1 VFLSFLYKS
10 SHFMTKVEAARFL
23 REAEECFQQAVTVNP
38 LDQQSWLRMAKE
50 WIELV
55 KGAEAKASALLTFP
69 PRGPHIGVPKM
80 KVSTFATFLTFSSA
94 LISTANAHD
103 QRISH
108 VPKDY
113 QRTGTV
119 IDIALQYSN
128 GGRFGGVTSGTTGTV
143 LDVAHDS
150 IDWQVLPIVAKG
162 D

>member
-1 VFLSFLYKS
+1 
-10 SHFMTKVEAARFL
+10 
-23 REAEECFQQAVTVNP
+23 
-38 LDQQSWLRMAKE
+38 
-50 WIELV
+50 
-55 KGAEAKASALLTFP
+55 
-69 PRGPHIGVPKM
+69 M
-80 KVSTFATFLTFSSA
+80 KVSAFGFATFLTFSSA

-103 QRISH
+103 QRTSR
-108 VPKDY
+108 VSKDY

-128 GGRFGGVTSGTTGTV
+128 GGRFGGVTSGTTGTM